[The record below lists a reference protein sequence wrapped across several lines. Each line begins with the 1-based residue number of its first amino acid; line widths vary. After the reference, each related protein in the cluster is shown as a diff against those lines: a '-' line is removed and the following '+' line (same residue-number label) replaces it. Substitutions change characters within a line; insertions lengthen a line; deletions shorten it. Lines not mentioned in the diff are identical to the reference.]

1 MRRYDCLKAMAPLV
15 ADSLV
20 FTNLANT
27 ATEWRSVRPHEGNL
41 YFVGMGMVTPYAA
54 GLALALPHRRVL
66 ALDGD
71 GGMLFDLSILGTL
84 AQTRPDNL
92 CAVVFDNEGYVSTG
106 KWASVASLTAGP
118 VDIEAMARG
127 AGLAHVCTVRSLD
140 EFVAA
145 VESAYGSEVG
155 PTVIVAKIDT
165 GQAFVGT
172 SLMDFKENKYR
183 FVRHLEQTEN
193 RIILRPSAKEH
204 GEAPKADPRLTA
216 GERGGGVRQGS
227 VRRPAREQRRLRGR
241 VALQRDVGGAILLH
255 GGAHDALCRSR
266 A

>member
-1 MRRYDCLKAMAPLV
+1 MRRYDCLKAIAPLV

-41 YFVGMGMVTPYAA
+41 YFIGMGMVTPDAA

-84 AQTRPDNL
+84 AQTRPANL
-92 CAVVFDNEGYVSTG
+92 CVVVFDNEGYVSTG

-127 AGLAHVCTVRSLD
+127 AGLAHVCTVRSQE

-145 VESAYGSEVG
+145 VEDAYGSGVG
-155 PTVIVAKIDT
+155 PHVIVAKTDT

-172 SLMDFKENKYR
+172 TLMDFKENKYR
-183 FVRHLEQTEN
+183 FVRHLEQIED

-204 GEAPKADPRLTA
+204 GVAPKADPQSRLVNDEQEF
-216 GERGGGVRQGS
+216 GE
-227 VRRPAREQRRLRGR
+227 
-241 VALQRDVGGAILLH
+241 
-255 GGAHDALCRSR
+255 
-266 A
+266 